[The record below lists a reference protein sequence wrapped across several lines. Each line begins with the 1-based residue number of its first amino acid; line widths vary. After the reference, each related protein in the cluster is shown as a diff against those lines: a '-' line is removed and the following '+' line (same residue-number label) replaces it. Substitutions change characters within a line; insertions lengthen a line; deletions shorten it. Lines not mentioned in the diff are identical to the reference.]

1 MSDLAAQREQQRADA
16 EIRSQAQAVASAL
29 ARGLGGRGAV
39 VAHRQGGAHT
49 VLAAADGPCPERW
62 PLSSDD
68 ERHPGWRRVDTL
80 RDDSVAALGALGVDA
95 SAWLW
100 TMRLDMRAVQDA
112 ARPDHQDALLLL
124 VLGGAEP
131 GAPALGPDLM
141 LLAEMLISRLV
152 DHGTIRE
159 LRRTV
164 AHNLLVRET
173 LFNAEQELRTSR
185 DQAESAVRAK
195 GEFIANI
202 SHEIRTPLNGIIGT
216 AELLTESQLQPEQ
229 RRHAQTVLS
238 CAENLLAI
246 VNDVLD
252 FSKIEAGRIELED
265 AEYQIGELLEDA
277 ASLLAPKASAKGV
290 ELVIDLDPGLPETVR
305 GDQARM
311 RQVVV
316 NLISNAIKFT
326 ERGEVVVSASM
337 VKADGDQATLQV
349 RVRDTGIGMT
359 QQVLD
364 RIFQPF
370 TQADSST
377 TRTHGGTGL
386 GLVISKRLIDAMRG
400 RLAVESIPGRGST
413 FSLEWNCLRVPRSA
427 AARRLPQLRIL
438 LVISGASAMSALKR
452 MLSSWSMTVECA
464 GTATEAS
471 AMLAQSGGRVQ
482 VFDVVLVDA
491 ELPMDGGFGLCRHIA
506 QTMEARAPKI
516 GMLSINEHQ
525 QMQSIAKSCGAGVV
539 VPKPVRRSAL
549 RRALRALFS
558 TTAVVESGLQP
569 ALNTPTL
576 LLLGRVLVAED
587 SPVNQRLLRSQLEG
601 FGLEVVMAAN
611 GREAAEAAAASE
623 FNLILMDCQMPE
635 IDGFQATATIRESP
649 QDRAKRTPIVAL
661 TASALQGDRE
671 RCLAAGMDDYLTKP
685 LRLAELRKILE
696 KWMVGRKPAQ
706 AHYGAQPPRPPTAA
720 MPTATVPTS
729 MVAAKAP
736 SRVFALPDN
745 TPVPTASAPRPPS
758 SAMPAKGPSRV
769 FEVPEPTPAAQK
781 VRTPTPMSVD
791 AIPANVLDRD
801 ILQTLSRENPDDPGL
816 VREILG
822 IYVEQCPSIIERMLG
837 EIAGQC
843 RPQLVGALAHR
854 MAGSAR
860 SIGAV
865 EVGEHCSQ
873 LERICKQAKPTLAM
887 QAAAPVLK
895 RAFERSLAA
904 AKAYVATL
912 PA

>member
-1 MSDLAAQREQQRADA
+1 M
-16 EIRSQAQAVASAL
+16 
-29 ARGLGGRGAV
+29 
-39 VAHRQGGAHT
+39 
-49 VLAAADGPCPERW
+49 
-62 PLSSDD
+62 
-68 ERHPGWRRVDTL
+68 
-80 RDDSVAALGALGVDA
+80 
-95 SAWLW
+95 
-100 TMRLDMRAVQDA
+100 
-112 ARPDHQDALLLL
+112 
-124 VLGGAEP
+124 
-131 GAPALGPDLM
+131 
-141 LLAEMLISRLV
+141 
-152 DHGTIRE
+152 
-159 LRRTV
+159 
-164 AHNLLVRET
+164 AHNLLVREN
-173 LFNAEQELRTSR
+173 LFNAEKDLRTSR

-216 AELLTESQLQPEQ
+216 AELLMESQLQPDQ

-265 AEYQIGELLEDA
+265 AEYQISDLVEEA

-290 ELVIDLDPGLPETVR
+290 ELVVDLDPTLPDTMR
-305 GDQARM
+305 GDQARL
-311 RQVVV
+311 RQVLV
-316 NLISNAIKFT
+316 NLLSNAIKFT
-326 ERGEVVVSASM
+326 ERGEVVISASLL
-337 VKADGDQATLQV
+337 ASDSELATIQIK
-349 RVRDTGIGMT
+349 VRDTGIGMT

-364 RIFQPF
+364 RLFQPF

-413 FSLEWNCLRVPRSA
+413 FCVEWQCRRTARSA
-427 AARRLPQLRIL
+427 ATRRLPQLRIL
-438 LVISGASAMSALKR
+438 LVIGSATAMSALRR
-452 MLSSWSMTVECA
+452 MLSAWEMTVECVRN
-464 GTATEAS
+464 ATEAT

-491 ELPMDGGFGLCRHIA
+491 ELPLDGGFGLCRHIL
-506 QTMEARAPKI
+506 QSMEGRAPKI

-525 QMQSIAKSCGAGVV
+525 QMQSLAKSCGAGVV
-539 VPKPVRRSAL
+539 VPKPVRRAAL

-558 TTAVVESGLQP
+558 TTSVIESGLQP

-576 LLLGRVLVAED
+576 LLIGRVLVAED
-587 SPVNQRLLRSQLEG
+587 SPVNQRLLRSQLEN
-601 FGLEVVMAAN
+601 FGLEVVIAAN
-611 GREAAEAAAASE
+611 GRDAVQAASATE

-635 IDGFQATATIRESP
+635 VDGFQATASIRESA

-685 LRLAELRKILE
+685 LRMAELRKILE

-706 AHYGAQPPRPPTAA
+706 MEMQAEAVRPPTAA
-720 MPTATVPTS
+720 MPTKV
-729 MVAAKAP
+729 
-736 SRVFALPDN
+736 
-745 TPVPTASAPRPPS
+745 
-758 SAMPAKGPSRV
+758 PSRV
-769 FEVPEPTPAAQK
+769 FEPAEPTPAASHQTK
-781 VRTPTPMSVD
+781 SPTPMRVD
-791 AIPANVLDRD
+791 TIPANVLDRD

-822 IYVEQCPSIIERMLG
+822 IYIEQCPAIVERMLS
-837 EIAGQC
+837 EISGQC
-843 RPQLVGALAHR
+843 RAQLVGALAHR

-860 SIGAV
+860 SIGAA
-865 EVGEHCSQ
+865 EVGDNCSQ
-873 LERICKQAKPTLAM
+873 LERICKQPKPALAM
-887 QAAAPVLK
+887 QAAAPILK

-904 AKAYVATL
+904 AKVYLASL
-912 PA
+912 PS